1 MAGGHEHHHHN
12 HEPAAPPS
20 GAAARRLLWA
30 VVLTSVILAGEVVG
44 GIWAGSLALLSDAAH
59 VFMDVF
65 ALALALGAMMLARRP
80 ASDKRTFGWH
90 RAEVFAALING
101 LSLFAVAVIIFVEG
115 VQRLFEPTE
124 VRGVGLLVIATVGLL
139 ANGAVALL
147 LRGHV
152 GADINL
158 RAALWHVVGDALAS
172 VGVIAGAVVVILTG
186 WYIVD
191 PILAL
196 AIGVLLLWGAGRLV
210 RDAVRILL
218 EGTPPGIHVREVAA
232 ALVGVEGVT
241 SVHDL
246 HVWALCSHVVNLS
259 AHLVVCPGAGAE
271 VRRAAEKVLAREYG
285 IRHTTLQLE
294 EQSCRPDSEDILCNN
309 LGH

>member
-20 GAAARRLLWA
+20 GAAARRMLWA

-246 HVWALCSHVVNLS
+246 HVWALCSHIVNLS
-259 AHLVVCPGAGAE
+259 AHLVVCPGTEAE

-294 EQSCRPDSEDILCNN
+294 EESCRPDSEDILCDN
-309 LGH
+309 LEH